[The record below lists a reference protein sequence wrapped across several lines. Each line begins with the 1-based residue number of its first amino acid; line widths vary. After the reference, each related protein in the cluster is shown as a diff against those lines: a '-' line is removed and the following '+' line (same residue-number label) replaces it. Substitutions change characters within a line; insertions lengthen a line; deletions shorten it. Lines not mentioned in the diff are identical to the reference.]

1 MKNDKAEAYSRLL
14 YAIFGE
20 KFDFEKTPIAST
32 ELVNK
37 LNTVL
42 GTLTVREDD
51 FIRRRFGIENGHP
64 QYISDLALFFEITED
79 ETKVLEAESM
89 RKLRHPSRS
98 QSLREFLD

>member
-1 MKNDKAEAYSRLL
+1 MEKDKAEAYSRLL

-20 KFDFEKTPIAST
+20 KFDFENTPTAST
-32 ELVNK
+32 ELVDQ
-37 LNTVL
+37 LNAVL

-64 QYISDLALFFEITED
+64 QYISDLALLFELNEN
-79 ETKVLEAESM
+79 ETKELEAETM

-98 QSLREFLD
+98 QPLREFLD